1 MSFAIRLFLG
11 YFLIVGL
18 AAWFILGYFSREVE
32 PGVRQGT
39 EDTLVDAAHL
49 LAESIAPHMA
59 QGRLDE
65 NSLLRA
71 ARAVQQ
77 RQPQANIH
85 GNLKQSIELR
95 LYVTDAH
102 GIVLFDSLG
111 RDAGRDYSRWRD
123 VHLALRGQYGAR
135 STRDVAE
142 DENSS
147 VMYVAAPVVHEGRV
161 LGVLALGKPSRTVA
175 QYANNARQRVRQLG
189 LILLLAS
196 AAIGVFFTAW
206 LTHSITALR
215 EYARKVAD
223 GQSAKLPT
231 GGGSQLTELARALEH
246 MRQKL
251 DGKQYVEHYV
261 QSLTHE
267 MKSPLTAIRAAAELL
282 PDAPAQERAQFGQTI
297 VEQTERLQLVI
308 DRLLELARVEQLHAP
323 AQAQTVPTRQWVQQ
337 VLASRRT
344 RLQARG
350 MAVQVQESPAF
361 AALADAKGGAPASA
375 PVPASAEPAVQGDQF
390 LLQQALGNVLD
401 NALDFAP
408 AGSAITL
415 TLALAAPA
423 AGQPPL
429 QTITVRDRGSGL
441 PPYAQAHVF
450 RRFYSLPR
458 PDTGRKSTGLG
469 LAFVREVM
477 RIHQGRIEIANA
489 SDGPGAVV
497 CLSLPLATVTAA
509 HAANGMDVAGLT

>member
-65 NSLLRA
+65 SGLLRA
-71 ARAVQQ
+71 ARVVQQ

-95 LYVTDAH
+95 LYVTDAR

-123 VHLALRGQYGAR
+123 VYLALRGQYGAR

-161 LGVLALGKPSRTVA
+161 LGVLALGKPSHTVA

-189 LILLLAS
+189 AILLLAS
-196 AAIGVFFTAW
+196 AAIGVLFTAW

-215 EYARKVAD
+215 EYARKVAE

-246 MRQKL
+246 MRHKL

-282 PDAPAQERAQFGQTI
+282 PDAPAQERAQFAQTI
-297 VEQTERLQLVI
+297 LEQAQRLQLVI

-323 AQAQTVPTRQWVQQ
+323 ARAQTVPTRQWVQQ

-344 RLQARG
+344 RLQAKG
-350 MAVQVQESPAF
+350 MVVQVQESPAF
-361 AALADAKGGAPASA
+361 AALADAKGSASA
-375 PVPASAEPAVQGDQF
+375 HAPAEPAVQGDQF

-450 RRFYSLPR
+450 QRFYSLPR

-509 HAANGMDVAGLT
+509 HAAVSM